1 MPGTRNWLSLFAVGL
16 VLSAAGLGC
25 RRPLRRPVEPR
36 GAHFSVLTYNINYGG
51 HRADLSVAAI
61 LSTDAD
67 IVCLQETSP
76 AWEKYLRPRL
86 KRRYPHC
93 LFRHGRGAGG
103 MAVFSKR
110 ALREI
115 AWHKPAAG
123 WFHGWVLRADTPV
136 GPVQIL
142 SVHLRPPLSDRGRP
156 GLGAMRRTRAIRLA
170 EVTEL
175 GKQLDPAMPRIV
187 LGDFNEEDQGKA
199 VQHFV
204 KQLYADALAEFDRK
218 SDTWHWRAGPL
229 LLNRRFDHILYS
241 PKLHCCRAQVIKAGA
256 SDHLPVF
263 ALFDK
268 RLERGN
274 RRP

>member
-1 MPGTRNWLSLFAVGL
+1 LRLF
-16 VLSAAGLGC
+16 AAGLALCASALGC
-25 RRPLRRPVEPR
+25 RKPLRQPEAPR
-36 GAHFSVLTYNINYGG
+36 GAHFGVLTYNINYGG
-51 HRADLSVAAI
+51 HRADLSLKAI
-61 LSTDAD
+61 LKMDAD

-76 AWEKYLRPRL
+76 AWERYLRPRL
-86 KRRYPHC
+86 KSRYPHC

-115 AWHKPAAG
+115 AWHKPVAG
-123 WFHGWVLRADTPV
+123 WFHGWALRADTPA

-156 GLGAMRRTRAIRLA
+156 GLGAVRLA
-170 EVTEL
+170 EITEL
-175 GKQLDPAMPRIV
+175 QKHLDPAMPRIV
-187 LGDFNEEDQGKA
+187 LGDFNEEDGGKA
-199 VQHFV
+199 VQYLV
-204 KQLYADALAEFDRK
+204 QQEYTDALPEFDRK

-229 LLNRRFDHILYS
+229 LLNRRFDHIMYS
-241 PKLHCCRAQVIKAGA
+241 PGLHCCRAQVIRAGA

-268 RLERGN
+268 QPELQKR
-274 RRP
+274 